1 MKLLILLSLFIGHF
15 SFAQFVQVNNCNVG
29 NIKVDGQLIG
39 EIKISLAFEVKTKLG
54 NGNLTLTKPNRSTQ
68 NFPMQCKMMT
78 EKSYLIEGSINEFII
93 CDTIQPVVKN
103 LTYGVPIWVDEKGIP
118 HVETYTV
125 FNDGQG
131 FSALLFHFC
140 DPHQNR

>member
-1 MKLLILLSLFIGHF
+1 MKLILFLGLLISQL
-15 SFAQFVQVNNCNVG
+15 SFAQFVQVNNCTVG

-54 NGNLTLTKPNRSTQ
+54 SGNLALIKPNRSTQ

-78 EKSYLIEGSINEFII
+78 EKSYLVEGRLNEHMI

-140 DPHQNR
+140 DSK